1 MKLTLS
7 HSFKNLLLVV
17 IGFVFTSC
25 GIPSVHPLYEPS
37 DLKADNS
44 LQGVWQKSGS
54 DTRYHIIRLGDL
66 ENLLIATGDTTSSIK
81 AVKTDD
87 IITGKVEVEQ
97 GIIAFTQDFRDRG
110 LENLYLV
117 QNESTRTAIYLV
129 GVVELGGE
137 RYLDFKLLKFDLDA
151 FSYPVH
157 LFMKATVSDDTLNVH
172 MFSENWLKEQI
183 RNQQIRIKYE
193 VNDEE
198 NYLLTAPTS
207 DLQKFVEKYG
217 GIEEAYRSTNSYIKI
232 SDQPVFNFDELEE
245 SIDEK

>member
-1 MKLTLS
+1 M
-7 HSFKNLLLVV
+7 
-17 IGFVFTSC
+17 
-25 GIPSVHPLYEPS
+25 HPLYEPS

-66 ENLLIATGDTTSSIK
+66 ENLLVATGDTTSSIK